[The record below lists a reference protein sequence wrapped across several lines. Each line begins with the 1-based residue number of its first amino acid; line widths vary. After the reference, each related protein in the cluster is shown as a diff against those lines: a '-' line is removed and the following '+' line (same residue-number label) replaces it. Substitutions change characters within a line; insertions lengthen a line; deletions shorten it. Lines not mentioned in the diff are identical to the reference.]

1 MRRFLR
7 MLVAVFPWTVRI
19 TWASLKK
26 ALLTWWQTAAGSRG
40 DIERLV
46 NEWFKKAQTTME
58 GEYAHALRFALHVGA
73 WAAYITALLL
83 VSHLVVW
90 IAGLVF

>member
-7 MLVAVFPWTVRI
+7 MLVAVLPWAVRI
-19 TWASLKK
+19 AWASLKK
-26 ALLTWWQTAAGSRG
+26 ALQTWRQTIARSGS
-40 DIERLV
+40 DIDSLV
-46 NEWFKKAQTTME
+46 NEWFRKAQTSMD
-58 GEYAHALRFALHVGA
+58 GEYAHALRFALRVGA
-73 WAAYITALLL
+73 WVAYTTAILL